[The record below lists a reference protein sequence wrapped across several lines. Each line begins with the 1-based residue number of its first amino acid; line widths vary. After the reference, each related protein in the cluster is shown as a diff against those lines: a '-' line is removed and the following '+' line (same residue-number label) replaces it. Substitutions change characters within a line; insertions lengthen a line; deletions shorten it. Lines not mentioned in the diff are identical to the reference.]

1 MKILLK
7 PKQDEVYFPASLF
20 DVDLTYTIDHII
32 SLLTLK
38 FKAIDA
44 TELVIYLNGKKLP
57 FELEVLKAGINEMDQ
72 LEVGILRREFCNIV

>member
-7 PKQDEVYFPASLF
+7 PKQDEVCFPASLF
-20 DVDLTYTIDHII
+20 DVDLTYTMDHII

-44 TELVIYLNGKKLP
+44 TELVIYSNGKKLP
-57 FELEVLKAGINEMDQ
+57 FELEVLKAGIHEMDQ
-72 LEVGILRREFCNIV
+72 LEVGILRREFCTIV